1 MSNSI
6 DGFARAKNNSGALIN
21 VQDDNLDAYRKQ
33 RKHVH
38 SMIGNTDK
46 INSLE
51 KELSGIKEEMSE
63 IKQLLLKVINKWQYK
78 LQV

>member
-6 DGFARAKNNSGALIN
+6 DGFARSKNNSGALIN
-21 VQDDNLDAYRKQ
+21 VQDDNLAAYRKQ
-33 RKHVH
+33 RKHVTKIIDN
-38 SMIGNTDK
+38 MDK

-63 IKQLLLKVINKWQYK
+63 IKHLLLKVINK
-78 LQV
+78 